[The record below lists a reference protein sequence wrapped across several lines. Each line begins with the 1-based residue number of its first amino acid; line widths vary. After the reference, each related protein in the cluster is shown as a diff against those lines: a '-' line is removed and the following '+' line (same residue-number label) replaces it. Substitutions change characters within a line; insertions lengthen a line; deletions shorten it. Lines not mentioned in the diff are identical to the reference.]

1 MNVIKG
7 LITKD
12 FLQLKSYRRTLI
24 IFIVIFILTGISQNN
39 TEGLEGEN
47 LLSLMLAVG
56 FGMFSM
62 ATFSYD
68 EQAKADKYILTLP
81 LTKKEI
87 VLSKYILV
95 TMSTII
101 GAALGT
107 IMSLIISYIFNQQL
121 PDINALIS
129 LALGSILG
137 IGLVESIKIP
147 CIYKF
152 GVERGRIQVF
162 IATIII
168 ALLVGGIF
176 YIGEKVGTDLP
187 INNILNILNTYLPI
201 ILIVAIVVMYYISYK
216 VAYKIYSKKEM

>member
-24 IFIVIFILTGISQNN
+24 IFIAIFILTGISQNN
-39 TEGLEGEN
+39 TEGLEGGN

-68 EQAKADKYILTLP
+68 EQAKADTYILTLP
-81 LTKKEI
+81 VTKKEI

-95 TMSTII
+95 IMSTII
-101 GAALGT
+101 GAFIGT
-107 IMSLIISYIFNQQL
+107 IISFIISYIFSQQL
-121 PDINALIS
+121 PNIQSLIS

-137 IGLVESIKIP
+137 IGLIESIKIP
-147 CIYKF
+147 CIYKY

-168 ALLVGGIF
+168 ALLIGGVF
-176 YIGEKVGTDLP
+176 FMVEKVGADLP
-187 INNILNILNTYLPI
+187 INNVLNMLNNYLPI
-201 ILIVAIVVMYYISYK
+201 ILIVAIAVMFYISYK
-216 VAYKIYSKKEM
+216 VAYKIYSKRN